1 MDDNRTRPMR
11 MRILLAVDGSDSA
24 QRAVVWCA
32 EHAGALDADVVA
44 LYAVEGPDY
53 DARLAPVLIP
63 PLSDERLEEI
73 RRLVQHDWCEAIR
86 SAGVARRSRGR
97 PRARATT
104 LERYAESGDFDLV
117 VTGRRGHG
125 AIGRALLGSTS
136 SHLAH
141 HLTRPL
147 VIVP

>member
-1 MDDNRTRPMR
+1 

-32 EHAGALDADVVA
+32 EHASALDAEVVA

-53 DARLAPVLIP
+53 DARLAPVLMP
-63 PLSDERLEEI
+63 PLSDERFEEI
-73 RRLVQHDWCEAIR
+73 RRVVHQRLVR
-86 SAGVARRSRGR
+86 SDSQRRRRARSRGG
-97 PRARATT
+97 PRARRRRRV
-104 LERYAESGDFDLV
+104 ERYAESGDFDLV

-136 SHLAH
+136 SYLAH
-141 HLTRPL
+141 HLTCPL

>member
-1 MDDNRTRPMR
+1 MDDNRTHPAMR

-63 PLSDERLEEI
+63 PLSDERLEET
-73 RRLVQHDWCEAIR
+73 RRLVQQRLVR
-86 SAGVARRSRGR
+86 SDPHRRRRASKPWSSKGP
-97 PRARATT
+97 PRQPLNGTPKPET
-104 LERYAESGDFDLV
+104 
-117 VTGRRGHG
+117 
-125 AIGRALLGSTS
+125 STS
-136 SHLAH
+136 S
-141 HLTRPL
+141 
-147 VIVP
+147 

>member
-1 MDDNRTRPMR
+1 
-11 MRILLAVDGSDSA
+11 MRILLAIDGSDSA

-44 LYAVEGPDY
+44 LHAVEGPDY
-53 DARLAPVLIP
+53 DARFAPVLMP
-63 PLSDERLEEI
+63 PLSDERFEEI
-73 RRLVQHDWCEAIR
+73 RRVVQHDWCEAIR
-86 SAGVARRSRGR
+86 SAGVALEAEVVQG
-97 PRARATT
+97 PAATRV
-104 LERYAESGDFDLV
+104 ERYAETGNFDLV